1 MEKEKKSDFELL
13 LDTLHAKYMLEG
25 MSDIEAR
32 MKAVMSDEAQ
42 AMIFPNGIGGGG
54 SNDI

>member
-1 MEKEKKSDFELL
+1 MDKEKKSDFEVL

-42 AMIFPNGIGGGG
+42 AKIFPNGIGGGG
-54 SNDI
+54 SYE